1 MFFCY
6 TRRLCRREF
15 ACPPVTPPPY
25 SPAGDKGGKQN
36 ASTTQYCAENLPLP
50 QFACGKVSS
59 KTRSARLCRR
69 EFAKTQM
76 TEAKR
81 KRDIVLRRKSS
92 AKMYTKKRA
101 RFKGTAILPKIC
113 AFVKQFLQIFAF
125 FSENGRGRAAHREG
139 RARPLFPRGAV
150 CFFRGIS
157 RQSIDK
163 FL

>member
-113 AFVKQFLQIFAF
+113 AFVKQFLHLDIEVGIFVHFVFFDAGGVRIDWQIAYFYRV
-125 FSENGRGRAAHREG
+125 GG
-139 RARPLFPRGAV
+139 
-150 CFFRGIS
+150 
-157 RQSIDK
+157 
-163 FL
+163 